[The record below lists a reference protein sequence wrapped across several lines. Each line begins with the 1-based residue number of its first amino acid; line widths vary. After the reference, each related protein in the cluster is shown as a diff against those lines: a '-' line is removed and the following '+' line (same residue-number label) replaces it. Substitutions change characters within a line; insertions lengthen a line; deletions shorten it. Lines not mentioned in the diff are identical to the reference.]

1 MSERRY
7 YLWNI
12 GCQMNQADARRI
24 AEALDAR
31 GLAPSRTPE
40 QADLMILNTCVVRQS
55 AEDRLWAG
63 WRLCN
68 PWPVTRS
75 GRAAGSVGCF
85 VDDWSISA
93 CGILRGCLFRAVGP
107 VGCAEFC
114 GQVDRAW
121 RTGVA
126 HR

>member
-1 MSERRY
+1 MVSRWRNALPRAECSGMSERRY
-7 YLWNI
+7 YLWSI

-55 AEDRLWAG
+55 AEDKVVGRLAS
-63 WRLCN
+63 LQ

-75 GRAAGSVGCF
+75 GRAR
-85 VDDWSISA
+85 W
-93 CGILRGCLFRAVGP
+93 
-107 VGCAEFC
+107 
-114 GQVDRAW
+114 
-121 RTGVA
+121 
-126 HR
+126 